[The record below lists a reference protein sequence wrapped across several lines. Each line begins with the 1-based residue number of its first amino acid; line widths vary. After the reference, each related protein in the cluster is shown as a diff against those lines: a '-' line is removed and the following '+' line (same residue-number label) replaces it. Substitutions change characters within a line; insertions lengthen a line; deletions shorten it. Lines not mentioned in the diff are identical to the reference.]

1 MSQNWMRHFELQLVD
16 GNGQGIELS
25 DFKVTFTIDWFNI
38 SSASRVGTIKIY
50 NLSADTVNRITG
62 QEFSKVRLIAG
73 YDGIAPEVS
82 ASDVGTVREV
92 DAADVGQSDGR
103 NYGLIFS
110 GEIRYSVTGKDSPVD
125 SYVLIQAAD
134 TDLAFATSITSQT
147 LAAGYTVADVN
158 RALMKDFEAK
168 GATEGLTPE
177 MPATVFPRGRVLFGM
192 TRHLMDNVAGQ
203 CGATWQF
210 VDGQRQMVA
219 NNEYV
224 HEAIV
229 LNSATG
235 LIGMPQQTIG
245 NGVNVR
251 ALINPNIRV
260 NGLIQLDQAAVYR
273 TALSNNDIAMAGGQI
288 TDQNTDGN
296 ITLSGTTSQPASI
309 ATDGVYIV
317 RGIMY
322 TGDTR
327 GQAWYM
333 DMMCRWIFSLLA
345 LVSVGVSAN
354 TITMQCGNFR
364 MDAIPDSLFK
374 INGETVTSQK
384 VKMLGKDG
392 TGMQIKME
400 LMPAKDGNNYGFEYI
415 HRPGTKTRFL
425 NVQLLQNSMDAP
437 KIIGSFPCKK
447 VVG

>member
-16 GNGQGIELS
+16 ENGQCIELS

-38 SSASRVGTIKIY
+38 SSASRVGTFKIY
-50 NLSADTVNRITG
+50 NLSADTSNRITG
-62 QEFSKVRLIAG
+62 KEFSKVRLIAG

-110 GEIRYSVTGKDSPVD
+110 GEIRYSVTGKDSPID

-224 HEAIV
+224 HDAIV

-245 NGVNVR
+245 NDVNVR

-260 NGLIQLDQAAVYR
+260 NGLIQLDQASVYR

-296 ITLSGTTSQPASI
+296 ITLSGTTAQPASI

-333 DMMCRWIFSLLA
+333 DMMCEARGA
-345 LVSVGVSAN
+345 ADLVSSSARER
-354 TITMQCGNFR
+354 G
-364 MDAIPDSLFK
+364 L
-374 INGETVTSQK
+374 
-384 VKMLGKDG
+384 
-392 TGMQIKME
+392 
-400 LMPAKDGNNYGFEYI
+400 
-415 HRPGTKTRFL
+415 
-425 NVQLLQNSMDAP
+425 
-437 KIIGSFPCKK
+437 
-447 VVG
+447 